1 MDRETGP
8 KSATDTPAKRATPL
22 KILTVKGIDIRL
34 HITFPLLLVFAAWP
48 AISSPQIDFEEMA
61 FSVVTILLLFV
72 SVTLHEL
79 GHSLEALRLG
89 IGVRGITLYPMGGI
103 AWLERVPKNP
113 WHELWITAAGP
124 AVTFV
129 LAGLL
134 WLADQSLE
142 SRTLSRE
149 APGLLDRFVLSG
161 WGQIVGLLAT
171 MNLTL
176 GLFNL
181 IPAFPLDGGRIF
193 RAVLAMRLEYVRAT
207 TIAARVG
214 QGAAVL
220 LAVSGL
226 LDNSG
231 VQYFGASI
239 RIFIAFFIW
248 TSAQAELNA
257 LKRRDGR
264 AGQTAGD
271 LMIRNVAVLGQHVS
285 LASAQTFMAGSQQ
298 NIYPVLDSV
307 GRPVGW
313 VTRTMVETALTRL
326 IGGTAIREVML
337 AQVEYVG
344 EDTPVQEAIKLM
356 VEKRHPALAVV
367 ETDGRLRGI
376 LVINPAA
383 AARPAGGSGLN

>member
-1 MDRETGP
+1 MDRRAGLTSE
-8 KSATDTPAKRATPL
+8 SDTPAKRATPL

-48 AISSPQIDFEEMA
+48 AISGPRIDFEEMA

-72 SVTLHEL
+72 SVALHEL
-79 GHSLEALRLG
+79 GHGLEALRLG
-89 IGVRGITLYPMGGI
+89 VGVRNITLYPMGGI
-103 AWLERVPKNP
+103 AWMERIPKNP
-113 WHELWITAAGP
+113 WHELRITAAGP

-142 SRTLSRE
+142 SRTLSVNS
-149 APGLLDRFVLSG
+149 PGLLDRFVLSG
-161 WGQIVGLLAT
+161 WGQMVGLLAT

-176 GLFNL
+176 GIFNL

-193 RAVLAMRLEYVRAT
+193 RAVLAMRWEHVRAT

-231 VQYFGASI
+231 VQYFGAGI

-257 LKRRDGR
+257 LKRRKGLE
-264 AGQTAGD
+264 GQTAGE
-271 LMIRNVAVLGQHVS
+271 LMIRNAAVLGPHVS
-285 LASAQTFMAGSQQ
+285 LASAETFMAGSAQ

-313 VTRTMVETALTRL
+313 VTREMVRSALTRL

-344 EDTPVQEAIKLM
+344 EHTPVQEAIELM
-356 VEKRHPALAVV
+356 IEKRHPALAVV

-376 LVINPAA
+376 LVINPTPTAGA
-383 AARPAGGSGLN
+383 AGGSGLN

>member
-1 MDRETGP
+1 
-8 KSATDTPAKRATPL
+8 
-22 KILTVKGIDIRL
+22 
-34 HITFPLLLVFAAWP
+34 
-48 AISSPQIDFEEMA
+48 MA
-61 FSVVTILLLFV
+61 FRVVTILLLFV
-72 SVTLHEL
+72 SVALHEL
-79 GHSLEALRLG
+79 GHGLEALRLG
-89 IGVRGITLYPMGGI
+89 VGVRNITLYPMGGI
-103 AWLERVPKNP
+103 AWMERIPKNP
-113 WHELWITAAGP
+113 WHELRITAAGP

-134 WLADQSLE
+134 WLLDQSLE
-142 SRTLSRE
+142 SRTLSVNS
-149 APGLLDRFVLSG
+149 PGLLDRFVLSG
-161 WGQIVGLLAT
+161 WGQMVGLLAT

-176 GLFNL
+176 GIFNL
-181 IPAFPLDGGRIF
+181 IPALPLDGGRIF
-193 RAVLAMRLEYVRAT
+193 RAVLAMRLEHVRAT

-231 VQYFGASI
+231 VQYFGAGI
-239 RIFIAFFIW
+239 RIFIAFFVW

-257 LKRRDGR
+257 LKRKKGLEGR
-264 AGQTAGD
+264 TAGEM
-271 LMIRNVAVLGQHVS
+271 MIRNAAVLGPHVS
-285 LASAQTFMAGSQQ
+285 LASAQTFMAGSAQ

-313 VTRTMVETALTRL
+313 VTRTMVETALTQL

-344 EDTPVQEAIKLM
+344 EHTPVQEAIELM
-356 VEKRHPALAVV
+356 LEKQYPALAVV

-376 LVINPAA
+376 LMINATPAA
-383 AARPAGGSGLN
+383 GPAGGSGLN